1 MSASGGR
8 RIKRSISIDVTS
20 IRFLDEDEM
29 QRLNKAH
36 LLKPY
41 LTSRHQE
48 INEWN
53 RQQGSTESV
62 LNLRRMTNIGTFR
75 AYLNEYLRNHPRIRK
90 DMTLMVRQLAPGDNG
105 LPLVYQHRGVAGI

>member
-8 RIKRSISIDVTS
+8 RIKRSIGIDVTS

-75 AYLNEYLRNHPRIRK
+75 AYLNEYLRNHPRIHK
-90 DMTLMVRQLAPGDNG
+90 VL
-105 LPLVYQHRGVAGI
+105 I

>member
-36 LLKPY
+36 LLETLFNQPP
-41 LTSRHQE
+41 
-48 INEWN
+48 
-53 RQQGSTESV
+53 QG
-62 LNLRRMTNIGTFR
+62 N
-75 AYLNEYLRNHPRIRK
+75 
-90 DMTLMVRQLAPGDNG
+90 
-105 LPLVYQHRGVAGI
+105 

>member
-53 RQQGSTESV
+53 RQPRFYRVDIKPAPNDQYW
-62 LNLRRMTNIGTFR
+62 NLS
-75 AYLNEYLRNHPRIRK
+75 
-90 DMTLMVRQLAPGDNG
+90 
-105 LPLVYQHRGVAGI
+105 LPI